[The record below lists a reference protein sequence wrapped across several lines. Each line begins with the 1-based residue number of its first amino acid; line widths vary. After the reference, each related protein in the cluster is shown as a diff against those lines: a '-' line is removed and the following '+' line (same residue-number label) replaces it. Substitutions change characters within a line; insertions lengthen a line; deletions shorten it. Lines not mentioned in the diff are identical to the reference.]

1 MELDLGASGAESAP
15 ATNSDA
21 VAAPAVLADVAAPAD
36 VAYDPLLEAVVAKKF
51 PGYGKEP
58 WIGEVIEGPDEKDRY
73 CCLWEKD
80 QSTTWHSR
88 KVIEK
93 IILRAAPEFGAP
105 AASALE
111 VVSRRAAAAAAVR
124 AGAAAATRAAA
135 AVRAGAGAA
144 AGAEAEEAAAAA
156 EAQAPPPPP
165 PAGAFAVGATKR
177 PPPACAPPPPDDGA
191 DVCCVCGGPTVDA
204 GRAHARRVLI
214 CDGDAPRGA
223 LACAGIDARPGFEW
237 RCDRCAPAVPAA
249 PRNRD
254 EAAALAAARR
264 APAARGASAAGRAA
278 PLASSSSDS
287 DGDEECKFE
296 AYESIYAEEDATPP
310 GVAEAHALRAV
321 VDNLRQEFYGVV
333 SAGQNVP
340 GPGRKASGVSL
351 RSRPSEDRRST
362 RRERTRRRPGRSKH
376 RPRRQVW
383 VGERSWDQRG
393 PFALSDRD
401 AAEIYGKV
409 VFWEGADAD
418 LSARAGGDFADLEV
432 SAPEDWLR
440 KPSSI
445 SLFPS
450 GRCGAT
456 RAYLAAEIS
465 KRVEDRSTRVD
476 ALRSGDAALSASD
489 SARLIVDK
497 WLRFCDAA
505 AERVDARRREVTA
518 ALRATLS
525 RVRGARGDADD
536 ANDEAEVALAAR
548 PGRIPKR
555 KRPQARG
562 DGDDERPPAFL
573 SKVFSMLLRYDDL
586 AGDAGQHGAIPPPS
600 STCSGAGAAT
610 PSAARRP
617 STRRWG
623 ATARPSAT
631 RTRPLGAW
639 LVLRSSPRGCYEI
652 NPPFTLNSDV
662 VERHLRTPRRRG
674 ARRAALMFVMV
685 HAATRATRDGATLA
699 LPADRAP
706 LRER

>member
-93 IILRAAPEFGAP
+93 IILRAAPEF
-105 AASALE
+105 S
-111 VVSRRAAAAAAVR
+111 
-124 AGAAAATRAAA
+124 
-135 AVRAGAGAA
+135 
-144 AGAEAEEAAAAA
+144 
-156 EAQAPPPPP
+156 
-165 PAGAFAVGATKR
+165 
-177 PPPACAPPPPDDGA
+177 
-191 DVCCVCGGPTVDA
+191 
-204 GRAHARRVLI
+204 
-214 CDGDAPRGA
+214 APRG
-223 LACAGIDARPGFEW
+223 RW
-237 RCDRCAPAVPAA
+237 R
-249 PRNRD
+249 
-254 EAAALAAARR
+254 
-264 APAARGASAAGRAA
+264 
-278 PLASSSSDS
+278 
-287 DGDEECKFE
+287 
-296 AYESIYAEEDATPP
+296 SIYVEEDATSPW
-310 GVAEAHALRAV
+310 VSLEAHARVRAV

-333 SAGQNVP
+333 SAGQN
-340 GPGRKASGVSL
+340 
-351 RSRPSEDRRST
+351 
-362 RRERTRRRPGRSKH
+362 
-376 RPRRQVW
+376 VW

-418 LSARAGGDFADLEV
+418 LSAGGDADLEV

-465 KRVEDRSTRVD
+465 KRRGPVGAATRPERRRPCGDELVAYPDWAPQARPGAVADVCCAKNASVRCKLRVD
-476 ALRSGDAALSASD
+476 VLRRLLDRFLAAKLG
-489 SARLIVDK
+489 SARAVP
-497 WLRFCDAA
+497 AA
-505 AERVDARRREVTA
+505 APTTRTTRPRR
-518 ALRATLS
+518 
-525 RVRGARGDADD
+525 
-536 ANDEAEVALAAR
+536 AAR

-586 AGDAGQHGAIPPPS
+586 AGDAGQHGAIP
-600 STCSGAGAAT
+600 AAVFDVL
-610 PSAARRP
+610 
-617 STRRWG
+617 RRWG
-623 ATARPSAT
+623 CDAECCATPFNAT
-631 RTRPLGAW
+631 LG
-639 LVLRSSPRGCYEI
+639 SYCSPFRDTDAPFGSVGSFFAFEPASGCYEI

-662 VERHLRTPRRRG
+662 VERHLRTLLDAAERG
-674 ARRAALMFVMV
+674 GRPLMFVMV
-685 HAATRATRDGATLA
+685 HAAAHARHARDGATRA
-699 LPADRAP
+699 LPARDGPCARYLRRDFLLAAGAHHCREGKFYARALPRAYVPPMPSIVLFLATDAGARRWPATRELQAGIEDAFAWP
-706 LRER
+706 LRRPPGGAEAPGGRVRHSDARGRIYGR